1 MSDDMEKKGPGKP
14 SGGKDLDALKAKLGL
29 GKTKSPTSPLGTK
42 PKAAPTRDAKE
53 DFKFS
58 FGDAAA
64 EKAPAFS
71 AKELADI
78 DAEANKAANPFGR
91 IIIKAV
97 VGLLLTVL
105 VLWLGYQ
112 FGSSMGMR
120 VLHNE
125 AVKQSLDIK
134 DFFLKK
140 FSNATGEEIDARRD
154 ITTRFVEQFETYQE
168 EHVTGLMALGKLLAE
183 GKLPPEFNMEEFE
196 KKELAELKTLC
207 KEYLRSIE
215 GYSVATIL
223 KGQLYSTELGAKLLE
238 FADRANKLRN
248 RVESLYLTIELL
260 EAYMQSGGMPDDL
273 KGEVLVHGL
282 KKDDEKESLPIIG
295 VVEIAKNAKAELD
308 KELTTKEI
316 CEPIAMELEIPT
328 CGGRGEPPTE
338 KRLIEVFD
346 KKEVQEVRQ
355 FRKIKVKTGE
365 GKKLTARIEHLF
377 KMDLRPFL
385 KPLIERIKADKKLEL
400 ENLGMLVGTLLQ
412 NMNDVRMA
420 GEAVDFTDVIDSLE
434 KFAKQE
440 TFYTL

>member
-1 MSDDMEKKGPGKP
+1 MSDDMEKKGPGTP
-14 SGGKDLDALKAKLGL
+14 GGGKDLDALKAKLGL
-29 GKTKSPTSPLGTK
+29 GKTKSPLSPVGAK
-42 PKAAPTRDAKE
+42 SPEAPKRDAKD

-58 FGDAAA
+58 FGDVTA
-64 EKAPAFS
+64 EKGPTFS

-78 DAEANKAANPFGR
+78 DAEADKAANPFGR

-97 VGLLLTVL
+97 VALLLATL

-112 FGSSMGMR
+112 FGTSMGMR

-125 AVKQSLDIK
+125 AVQQSLDIK

-140 FSNATGEEIDARRD
+140 FSDATGEEIDPRRD
-154 ITTRFVEQFETYQE
+154 ITTRFIEQFGAYEE
-168 EHVTGLMALGKLLAE
+168 EHAAGLMALAKILGE
-183 GKLPPEFNMEEFE
+183 GQVPPEFTLDEFE

-207 KEYLRSIE
+207 KEYLRNIE

-248 RVESLYLTIELL
+248 RVESLYITIELL
-260 EAYMQSGGMPDDL
+260 EEYLQSGGMPADV

-282 KKDDEKESLPIIG
+282 KKDDEKESLPLIG

-308 KELTTKEI
+308 KELTTKDI

-328 CGGRGEPPTE
+328 CGGRGEPETE

-346 KKEVQEVRQ
+346 KKQVEEVRQ
-355 FRKIKVKTGE
+355 FRKIKVKTVD
-365 GKKLTARIEHLF
+365 GKKMSARIENLY
-377 KMDLRPFL
+377 KMDLKPYL
-385 KPLIERIKADKKLEL
+385 KPLMERITADKKMEL
-400 ENLGMLVGTLLQ
+400 ENLGVLVGTLIQ
-412 NMNDVRMA
+412 NMTDVRMA
-420 GEAVDFTDVIDSLE
+420 GEAVDFSDVVDSLE
-434 KFAKQE
+434 KYASQD
-440 TFYTL
+440 TFFTF